1 VRVDVAFTP
10 EEPTSAPLAIV
21 VDVMRATSTIAQALA
36 AGYPRVLAAPGIEEA
51 RALRDELG
59 EGILGGERNAAKIEG
74 FDVGASPLEFVEPRD
89 EPVIFSTTN
98 GTRAILAAAA
108 RGEQV
113 LLGSL
118 LNMSAVARAAA
129 QSGEDVV
136 VVCAGFQGR
145 FAIDDAYCAGRIV
158 QRLEGERGD
167 AAKAAELIALAFPE
181 ASDGVNAR
189 TYGPPGM
196 EQDIAWVTRVDALE
210 VVPRMSRMVGAAAE
224 IVAEA

>member
-1 VRVDVAFTP
+1 MRVEVAFTP
-10 EEPTSAPLAIV
+10 GEPTSAPLAIV

-36 AGYPRVLAAPGIEEA
+36 AGYPRVLAAAGIDEA
-51 RALRDELG
+51 LKLREELG
-59 EGILGGERNAAKIEG
+59 EGILGGERQAVKIEG
-74 FDVGASPLEFVEPRD
+74 FDVGASPLEFLQPRD

-118 LNMSAVARAAA
+118 LNLGAVARAAA
-129 QSGEDVV
+129 ESGEDVV

-158 QRLEGERGD
+158 QLLDGERGD
-167 AAKAAELIALAFPE
+167 AAKASELIASAYPE
-181 ASDGVNAR
+181 AIDGINAR

-196 EQDIAWVTRVDALE
+196 EQDIAWVSRVDALD
-210 VVPRMSRMVGAAAE
+210 VVPRMSRMVGNAAE
-224 IVAEA
+224 IIRS

>member
-1 VRVDVAFTP
+1 MRVDVAFTP

-36 AGYPRVLAAPGIEEA
+36 SGYPRVLAAAGIDDA
-51 RALRDELG
+51 IRLRDELG
-59 EGILGGERNAAKIEG
+59 EGILGGERQAVKIEG
-74 FDVGASPLEFVEPRD
+74 FDVGASPLEFLEPRE

-98 GTRAILAAAA
+98 GTSAILAAAA

-118 LNMSAVARAAA
+118 LNLSAVARAAA
-129 QSGEDVV
+129 EGGEDVV

-145 FAIDDAYCAGRIV
+145 FAVDDAYCAGRIV
-158 QRLEGERGD
+158 QLLDGERGD
-167 AAKAAELIALAFPE
+167 AAKTSELIAAAYPE
-181 ASDGVNAR
+181 AIDGINAR

-196 EQDIAWVTRVDALE
+196 EQDIAWVSRVDALD
-210 VVPRMSRMVGAAAE
+210 VVPRMSRMVGSAAE
-224 IVAEA
+224 ILRR

>member
-1 VRVDVAFTP
+1 MRVEVAFTP
-10 EEPTSAPLAIV
+10 GEPTSAPLAIV

-36 AGYPRVLAAPGIEEA
+36 AGYPRVLAAAGIDEA
-51 RALRDELG
+51 LKLREELG
-59 EGILGGERNAAKIEG
+59 EGILGGERQAVKIEG
-74 FDVGASPLEFVEPRD
+74 FDVGASPLEFLQPRD

-98 GTRAILAAAA
+98 GTRAILATAA

-118 LNMSAVARAAA
+118 LNLGAVARAAA
-129 QSGEDVV
+129 ESGEDVV

-158 QRLEGERGD
+158 QLLDGERGD
-167 AAKAAELIALAFPE
+167 AAKASELIASAYPE
-181 ASDGVNAR
+181 AIDGVNAR

-196 EQDIAWVTRVDALE
+196 EQDIAWVSRVDALD
-210 VVPRMSRMVGAAAE
+210 VVPRMSRMVGNAAE
-224 IVAEA
+224 IIRS

>member
-1 VRVDVAFTP
+1 MRVEVAFTP

-36 AGYPRVLAAPGIEEA
+36 SGYPRVLAAAGIDEA
-51 RALRDELG
+51 LKLREELG
-59 EGILGGERNAAKIEG
+59 EGVLGGERQAVKIEG
-74 FDVGASPLEFVEPRD
+74 FDVGASPLEFLQPRD

-118 LNMSAVARAAA
+118 LNLGAVARAAA
-129 QSGEDVV
+129 ESGEDVV

-158 QRLEGERGD
+158 QLLDGERGD
-167 AAKAAELIALAFPE
+167 AAKASELIAAAYPE
-181 ASDGVNAR
+181 AIDGINAR

-196 EQDIAWVTRVDALE
+196 EQDIAWVSRVDALD
-210 VVPRMSRMVGAAAE
+210 VVPRMSRMIGNAAE
-224 IVAEA
+224 IISS

>member
-1 VRVDVAFTP
+1 MRVDVAFTP

-21 VDVMRATSTIAQALA
+21 VDVMRATSTITQALA
-36 AGYPRVLAAPGIEEA
+36 SGYPRVLAAAGIDDA
-51 RALRDELG
+51 RRLRDELG
-59 EGILGGERNAAKIEG
+59 EGILGGERQAVKIEG
-74 FDVGASPLEFVEPRD
+74 FDVGASPLEFLEPRD

-98 GTRAILAAAA
+98 GTRAILAAAE

-118 LNMSAVARAAA
+118 LNLSAVARAAA
-129 QSGEDVV
+129 ESGEDVV

-158 QRLEGERGD
+158 RLLDGERGD
-167 AAKAAELIALAFPE
+167 AAKASELIAAAYPE
-181 ASDGVNAR
+181 AIDGINAR

-196 EQDIAWVTRVDALE
+196 EQDIAWVSRVDALDT
-210 VVPRMSRMVGAAAE
+210 VPRMSRMVGNAVE
-224 IVAEA
+224 IMRR

>member
-1 VRVDVAFTP
+1 MRVEVAFTP
-10 EEPTSAPLAIV
+10 EEPTSARLAIV

-36 AGYPRVLAAPGIEEA
+36 SGYPRVLAAAGIDEA
-51 RALRDELG
+51 LKLREELG
-59 EGILGGERNAAKIEG
+59 EGILGGERQAVKIEG
-74 FDVGASPLEFVEPRD
+74 FDVGASPLEFLEARE

-118 LNMSAVARAAA
+118 LNLSAVARAAA
-129 QSGEDVV
+129 ESGEDVV
-136 VVCAGFQGR
+136 LVCAGFQER

-158 QRLEGERGD
+158 QLLDGERGD
-167 AAKAAELIALAFPE
+167 AAKASELIAAAYPE
-181 ASDGVNAR
+181 AIDGINAR

-196 EQDIAWVTRVDALE
+196 EQDIAWVSRVDALD
-210 VVPRMSRMVGAAAE
+210 VVPRMSRMVGNAAE
-224 IVAEA
+224 IIRS

>member
-1 VRVDVAFTP
+1 MRVEVAFTP

-36 AGYPRVLAAPGIEEA
+36 AGYPRVLAAAGIDQ
-51 RALRDELG
+51 ALKLREELG
-59 EGILGGERNAAKIEG
+59 EGILGGERQAVKIEG
-74 FDVGASPLEFVEPRD
+74 FDVGASPLEFLQPRD

-118 LNMSAVARAAA
+118 LNLGAVARAAA
-129 QSGEDVV
+129 ESGEDVV

-158 QRLEGERGD
+158 QLLDGERGD
-167 AAKAAELIALAFPE
+167 AAKASELIASAYPE
-181 ASDGVNAR
+181 AIDGVNAR

-196 EQDIAWVTRVDALE
+196 EQDIAWVSRVDALD
-210 VVPRMSRMVGAAAE
+210 VVPRMSRMVGNAAE
-224 IVAEA
+224 IIRS

>member
-1 VRVDVAFTP
+1 MRVEVAFTP

-36 AGYPRVLAAPGIEEA
+36 AGYPRVLAAAGIDE
-51 RALRDELG
+51 ALRLREELG
-59 EGILGGERNAAKIEG
+59 EGILGGERQAVKIEG
-74 FDVGASPLEFVEPRD
+74 FDVGASPLEFLQPRD

-108 RGEQV
+108 RGDQV

-118 LNMSAVARAAA
+118 LNLGAVARAAA
-129 QSGEDVV
+129 ESGEDVV

-158 QRLEGERGD
+158 QLLDGERGD
-167 AAKAAELIALAFPE
+167 AAKASELIAAAYPE
-181 ASDGVNAR
+181 AIDGINAR

-196 EQDIAWVTRVDALE
+196 ERDIAWVSRVDALD
-210 VVPRMSRMVGAAAE
+210 VVPRMSRMVGNAAE
-224 IVAEA
+224 IIRS

>member
-1 VRVDVAFTP
+1 MRVEVAFTP

-36 AGYPRVLAAPGIEEA
+36 AGYPRVLAAAGIDE
-51 RALRDELG
+51 ALRLREELG
-59 EGILGGERNAAKIEG
+59 EGILGGERQAVKIEG
-74 FDVGASPLEFVEPRD
+74 FDVGASPLEFLQPRD

-118 LNMSAVARAAA
+118 LNLGAVARAAA
-129 QSGEDVV
+129 ESGEDVV

-158 QRLEGERGD
+158 QLLDGERGD
-167 AAKAAELIALAFPE
+167 AAKASELIAAAYPE
-181 ASDGVNAR
+181 AIDGINAR

-196 EQDIAWVTRVDALE
+196 ERDIAWVSRVDALD
-210 VVPRMSRMVGAAAE
+210 VVPRMSRMVGNAAE
-224 IVAEA
+224 IIRS

>member
-1 VRVDVAFTP
+1 MRVEVAFTP
-10 EEPTSAPLAIV
+10 GEPTSAPLAIV

-36 AGYPRVLAAPGIEEA
+36 AGYPRVLAAAGIDEA
-51 RALRDELG
+51 LKLREELG
-59 EGILGGERNAAKIEG
+59 EGILGGERQAVKIEG
-74 FDVGASPLEFVEPRD
+74 FDVGASPLEFLQPRD

-108 RGEQV
+108 RGKQV

-118 LNMSAVARAAA
+118 LNLGAVARAAA
-129 QSGEDVV
+129 ESGEDVV

-158 QRLEGERGD
+158 QLLDGERGD
-167 AAKAAELIALAFPE
+167 AAKASELIASAHPE
-181 ASDGVNAR
+181 AIDGINAR

-196 EQDIAWVTRVDALE
+196 EQDIAWVSRVDALD
-210 VVPRMSRMVGAAAE
+210 VVPRMSRMAGNAAE
-224 IVAEA
+224 IIRS